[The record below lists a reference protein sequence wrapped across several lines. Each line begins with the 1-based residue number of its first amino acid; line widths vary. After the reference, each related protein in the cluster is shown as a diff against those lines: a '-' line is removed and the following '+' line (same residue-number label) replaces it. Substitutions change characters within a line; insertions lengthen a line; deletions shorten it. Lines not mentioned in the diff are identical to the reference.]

1 MNGQLLDAAEARKL
15 SEAAISAD
23 DEVQFEEIAI
33 CIVSAINK
41 GSTEIWFYEN
51 LRPNIIKNLKAKGY
65 KVEDATN
72 QRDGSQFK
80 ISW

>member
-23 DEVQFEEIAI
+23 DEAQFEEIAI
-33 CIVSAINK
+33 LIASAINQ
-41 GSTEIWFYEN
+41 GSIEIWVYEN

-65 KVEDATN
+65 NIEDATN